1 MPRPARNPLQSV
13 ATTFE
18 ILNALKEL
26 DGAGVTELSQHL
38 DVPKSTVHNYLSTLE
53 QEGYVVKDDAEYRVG
68 LRFLELGAYA
78 RHVQQLFE
86 IAKPEVDRLADE
98 TGELAN
104 LLVEEH
110 GRGSYLYRA
119 YGDQAVRVKAHVGT
133 RVPLHT
139 TALGKAILAFLPPE
153 EVDEIVEQHGLDAP
167 TDRSIS
173 TRGELDDAL
182 SAVRDRG
189 VAFDDEER
197 IDGLRCV
204 AAPIRDDGDEVIG
217 AISVSGPTNR
227 LRGDRF
233 REEMAQKVLEVANV
247 IELNVTYS

>member
-1 MPRPARNPLQSV
+1 MPTPARNPLQSV

-18 ILNALKEL
+18 ILDALKTL
-26 DGAGVTELSQHL
+26 DGAGVTELAQHL
-38 DVPKSTVHNYLSTLE
+38 DVPKSTAHNYLSTLE
-53 QEGYVVKDDAEYRVG
+53 QEEYVVREDTEYRVG

-78 RHVQQLFE
+78 RHVEKLFE

-110 GRGSYLYRA
+110 GRGTYLYRA

-139 TALGKAILAFLPPE
+139 TALGKAILAFLPPG
-153 EVDEIVEQHGLDAP
+153 EVDEIVDRHGLDAP
-167 TDRSIS
+167 TDQSIGTRS
-173 TRGELDDAL
+173 ELDDAL
-182 SAVRDRG
+182 AEVREQG

-217 AISVSGPTNR
+217 AISASGPTNR
-227 LRGDRF
+227 LRGERF
-233 REEMAQKVLEVANV
+233 REELAGKVLEVANV
-247 IELNVTYS
+247 IELNVTHS

>member
-1 MPRPARNPLQSV
+1 MPTPARNPLQSV

-18 ILNALKEL
+18 ILDALKTL
-26 DGAGVTELSQHL
+26 DGAGVTELAQHL
-38 DVPKSTVHNYLSTLE
+38 DVPKSTAHNYLSTLE
-53 QEGYVVKDDAEYRVG
+53 QEEYVVREDTEYRVG

-78 RHVQQLFE
+78 RHVEQLFE

-110 GRGSYLYRA
+110 GRGTYLYRA

-139 TALGKAILAFLPPE
+139 TALGKAILASLPPE
-153 EVDEIVEQHGLDAP
+153 EVDEIVDRHGLDAP
-167 TDRSIS
+167 TDQSIS
-173 TRGELDDAL
+173 TRSELDDAL
-182 SAVRDRG
+182 ADIREQG

-217 AISVSGPTNR
+217 AISASGPTNR
-227 LRGDRF
+227 LRGERF
-233 REEMAQKVLEVANV
+233 REELAGKVLEVANV
-247 IELNVTYS
+247 IELNVTHS